1 MKRIVVLTSLLA
13 CFGIAAL
20 AGPLKVVAYGAK
32 EATYPV
38 RHPMKTGKGVGKA
51 VKGTTKATGKTL
63 KFILW

>member
-1 MKRIVVLTSLLA
+1 MKRIVALTVLAASLA
-13 CFGIAAL
+13 V

-38 RHPMKTGKGVGKA
+38 RHPMKTGKGAGKA
-51 VKGTTKATGKTL
+51 VKATTKATGKTL